1 MRKNAKSSY
10 EYEKHYVYQRDTI
23 QILFQVEIFSRACYI
38 SFRITF
44 RFIIRMQ
51 YVKCL
56 KFMKHIH
63 S

>member
-38 SFRITF
+38 SFRITHAICKVF
-44 RFIIRMQ
+44 KI
-51 YVKCL
+51 YETYT
-56 KFMKHIH
+56 
-63 S
+63 